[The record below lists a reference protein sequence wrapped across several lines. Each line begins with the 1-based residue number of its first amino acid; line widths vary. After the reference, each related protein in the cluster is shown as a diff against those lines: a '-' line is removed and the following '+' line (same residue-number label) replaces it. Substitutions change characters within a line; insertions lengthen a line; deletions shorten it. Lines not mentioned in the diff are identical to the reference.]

1 MGKNPNVLLV
11 CSNDGLVN
19 LLRIPRI
26 LKQSGC
32 NITLLTTK
40 GNPLT
45 HSRFIDLVLPKEQDV
60 QALIISLKN
69 HLNTNCYAWILVGDE
84 SPLFEII
91 KYRGETWIESCLPVD
106 AKSGAVDIIA
116 SKDGFVKACI
126 ERGLS
131 FPGTRVCSSI
141 EHALTISENIG
152 YPVMLKTIRGSSGIG
167 VRLAQNPEEL
177 LAAHK
182 SVNSPVKFILQKYV
196 TGRVGVTEILM
207 DHGEPLAWI
216 SSYKYQTVNGSLGP
230 SCARQFMVHPSMET
244 IVRQIGEMTKFHGLC
259 GFDWIHNDAS
269 DSIFVI
275 EFHARPPSG
284 FHLGEV
290 CHVNFAAGIRN
301 MLSGQKNIQ
310 RPTLPPSG
318 KPKRAYMFPQHVS
331 RCIKER
337 DFVDLIHWFPG
348 ISANCHYDI
357 LLNDINLLMSM
368 MGHSLINKLTK
379 IYTHITKRELCL

>member
-1 MGKNPNVLLV
+1 LSAHPAT
-11 CSNDGLVN
+11 
-19 LLRIPRI
+19 
-26 LKQSGC
+26 
-32 NITLLTTK
+32 NIIT
-40 GNPLT
+40 
-45 HSRFIDLVLPKEQDV
+45 
-60 QALIISLKN
+60 
-69 HLNTNCYAWILVGDE
+69 
-84 SPLFEII
+84 
-91 KYRGETWIESCLPVD
+91 
-106 AKSGAVDIIA
+106 

-126 ERGLS
+126 ERGLP
-131 FPGTRVCSSI
+131 FPGTQVCSGI

-216 SSYKYQTVNGSLGP
+216 LSYKYQTVNGSLGP

-244 IVRQIGEMTKFHGLC
+244 IIRQIGEMTKFHGLC

-290 CHVNFAAGIRN
+290 CHVNWA
-301 MLSGQKNIQ
+301 
-310 RPTLPPSG
+310 
-318 KPKRAYMFPQHVS
+318 
-331 RCIKER
+331 ER
-337 DFVDLIHWFPG
+337 
-348 ISANCHYDI
+348 
-357 LLNDINLLMSM
+357 
-368 MGHSLINKLTK
+368 
-379 IYTHITKRELCL
+379 